1 MRKEDMILVGITGG
15 MGCGQS
21 TVAGFME
28 KLGAKI
34 INADRVAHALVNK
47 DPEAKREIQH
57 SFGERVFFRNGKLNR
72 KLLGQIVFEDEAKT
86 RLLNRIV
93 HPRMVSW
100 IIDEVE
106 EARDSGKFRV
116 IAIDAAL
123 IYEINLE
130 HMFDS
135 IIVVTAPMKKRIEW
149 IMQRDGLSE
158 KEICDRIAKQIPVEE
173 KAKWADFIINN
184 NSTLEQLEY
193 RTQKVYEKLVHITR
207 TPETAHPRS
216 AASRKAPGAGRP
228 GPRPRGAKPASRE
241 G

>member
-1 MRKEDMILVGITGG
+1 MRKEDIILVGITGG

-28 KLGAKI
+28 KLGAKV
-34 INADRVAHALVNK
+34 INADRVAHVLVNK
-47 DPEAKREIQH
+47 DKEAKKEIQRN
-57 SFGERVFFRNGKLNR
+57 FGDRVFFRNGKLNR

-86 RLLNRIV
+86 LLLNRIV

-100 IIDEVE
+100 IIDEIE
-106 EARDSGKFRV
+106 EARDSGKYPV

-123 IYEINLE
+123 IYEISLE

-158 KEICDRIAKQIPVEE
+158 KEIHDRIAKQIPVEE
-173 KAKWADFIINN
+173 KANWADFVIHN

-193 RTQKVYEKLVHITR
+193 RTQKVYEKLLNMTK
-207 TPETAHPRS
+207 TPQTAQPHSP
-216 AASRKAPGAGRP
+216 ASKKAPESRSG
-228 GPRPRGAKPASRE
+228 GAKPASPQ